1 MNINKSILWLTL
13 VSFLLLGTSG
23 LILFFSFEEDVFRK
37 VLGFNKSKWIDFH
50 MMIAVLNI
58 LLIAYHVGSRWRWV
72 EKYIIEFGQHKT
84 NQSIQK
90 KQISNALMILVF
102 TISLFSGF
110 LGWILSGECD
120 FCLVIH
126 KYTGL
131 VFLLSFL
138 YHLFIHRRGLR

>member
-37 VLGFNKSKWIDFH
+37 ILGFNKSKWIDIH
-50 MMIAVLNI
+50 MMIAVLNV

-72 EKYIIEFGQHKT
+72 EKYMLAFGQQKT
-84 NQSIQK
+84 DQIIKQ
-90 KQISNALMILVF
+90 KQISNALMMLVF
-102 TISLFSGF
+102 TISLLSGF